1 MPKKQ
6 ALIKRSNGNISITI
20 ENNLKADQ
28 NAVQQTRR
36 RRKKRTDVAGGGVG
50 GTAQE
55 ILRGGGST
63 TKIGGTQPQPP
74 SQKPYI
80 DVSYIR
86 PPPQSYSIWND
97 TTVADPNNIGVGY
110 SQAQQMGL
118 ISKQPQAPAREP
130 TRITNPIANYPIE
143 SGTQTIPEEDE
154 LKQNSTWIPIVDDD
168 SQKSRYVEKE
178 TPEEEPDYE
187 PRYTKKETRTYI
199 GSPLDRYPLEG
210 NSRYADEEPAWMRTS
225 DSPDEDYS
233 TDSDFEAAA
242 KRLFPKPKRGRP
254 TKAAQEEKKKKL
266 EIKEG
271 FQNMLLAGPK
281 TNKKLSDEEIKELT
295 DQEMFNEGV
304 KYAQGR
310 ANYVISDEEFANAET
325 PFLQGMNSVLPL
337 SQDEEVIF
345 GSRFQ
350 EKIKGTPKPRRER
363 KPVDRFKPR

>member
-63 TKIGGTQPQPP
+63 TKIGGTQPPPP

-97 TTVADPNNIGVGY
+97 TTVADPNNVGVGY

-118 ISKQPQAPAREP
+118 IDKQP
-130 TRITNPIANYPIE
+130 TRVATKPSSDPIVNYPPIREGIPVIE
-143 SGTQTIPEEDE
+143 EIPEGIPVDDE
-154 LKQNSTWIPIVDDD
+154 LQQSSTWIPIDVEDVDD
-168 SQKSRYVEKE
+168 SQKSRYVENE
-178 TPEEEPDYE
+178 TQTEKAEDYE
-187 PRYTKKETRTYI
+187 PRYTNKQTRIYV
-199 GSPLDRYPLEG
+199 GSNPLERYPSE
-210 NSRYADEEPAWMRTS
+210 NASRYEDEEPAWMRTN
-225 DSPDEDYS
+225 DSPEENYS

-254 TKAAQEEKKKKL
+254 KKKL
-266 EIKEG
+266 TDE
-271 FQNMLLAGPK
+271 Q
-281 TNKKLSDEEIKELT
+281 LSQKIDEEYFK
-295 DQEMFNEGV
+295 EGV
-304 KYAQGR
+304 KYAKQG
-310 ANYVISDEEFANAET
+310 IEIPPEEFANAPT
-325 PFLQGMNSVLPL
+325 PFLKGYNSV
-337 SQDEEVIF
+337 SSSAAERDDDEEVIF
-345 GSRFQ
+345 NKRLQGANT
-350 EKIKGTPKPRRER
+350 TPKPQKPKRNRKQPER
-363 KPVDRFKPR
+363 FRT